1 MFVDQ
6 VKIYVKAGDGG
17 NGCMS
22 FRREKFV
29 ARGGPD
35 GGDGGD
41 GGSIFLEAD
50 ENLVTL
56 LDLRYRPH
64 IVAQRGRHGKG
75 KNATGKAGEDVIV
88 RVPLGTVV
96 SDDQG
101 VIADLVKAG
110 QRALVAR
117 GGKGGR
123 GNQHFATPTNRAPRR
138 HEPGAPGE
146 EKTLILELKLIA
158 DVGII
163 GLPNV
168 GKSTLLSR
176 LTAATPKIAPY
187 PFTTIH
193 PNLGVQQTAEGEII
207 TFADIPGLIEGA
219 SRGAGL
225 GDRFLRHIERT
236 KLLVHLI
243 GADEQA
249 FSPDDLLYEYHLVR
263 EELRAYSA
271 LLPQKPSILA
281 LNKIDLLPKPAK
293 KTLEGIKAAFKKEK
307 MSLIPISA
315 QEGTGLDALLKRIL
329 AELRRI
335 NNKR

>member
-1 MFVDQ
+1 MFVDH

-41 GGSIFLEAD
+41 GGSIFIEAD

-64 IVAQRGRHGKG
+64 IVAHRGQHGKG
-75 KNATGKAGEDVIV
+75 KNATGKKGDDVTL
-88 RVPLGTVV
+88 RVPLGAVI
-96 SDDQG
+96 SDADG
-101 VIADLVKAG
+101 EIADLTKPG
-110 QRALVAR
+110 QRVLVAQ

-123 GNQHFATPTNRAPRR
+123 GNQHFATSTNRAPRR
-138 HEPGAPGE
+138 HEEGRPGE
-146 EKTLILELKLIA
+146 EKTLFVELKLIA

-193 PNLGVQQTAEGEII
+193 PNLGVHQTEDGELV

-236 KLLVHLI
+236 KLLVHLV

-263 EELRAYSA
+263 EELKAYSD
-271 LLPQKPSILA
+271 LLPQKPSIIA
-281 LNKIDLLPKPAK
+281 LNKIDLLADNAK
-293 KTLEGIKAAFKKEK
+293 KTLDSIKAAFRKEK
-307 MSLIPISA
+307 LKLIPISA
-315 QEGTGLDALLKRIL
+315 QEGTGLDLLLNEIIAKLHKIK
-329 AELRRI
+329 
-335 NNKR
+335 N